1 MTADVNNIREMAAK
15 IALIKKEARELKAMS
30 GGNQSIEKNVDRI
43 LSSIKMLEINVSD
56 VAEIL

>member
-30 GGNQSIEKNVDRI
+30 GGNQSVEKNVD
-43 LSSIKMLEINVSD
+43 
-56 VAEIL
+56 